1 MANNMAEYDAVQV
14 IRCRNCQEF
23 KPGFI
28 RPYLGWCGVW
38 DTTVRE
44 TGFCHHGKFRCGEAE
59 KPVWP
64 PEEELALYLAQ
75 LPLHWIACAAYHKAD
90 TIWAPIIVHMTA
102 NLLSCITIF
111 VMY

>member
-1 MANNMAEYDAVQV
+1 MDTKECAVGIWQRWMVMGMAENDTVQV
-14 IRCRNCQEF
+14 TRCKNCREF

-44 TGFCHHGKFRCGEAE
+44 TGYCHHGKPRCGEAE

-64 PEEELALYLAQ
+64 PEEE
-75 LPLHWIACAAYHKAD
+75 PEVACED
-90 TIWAPIIVHMTA
+90 
-102 NLLSCITIF
+102 
-111 VMY
+111 

>member
-1 MANNMAEYDAVQV
+1 MADEKRLIDAKPLMQNGWHLVKIGESNRFFGSMSLADIPTVDAVEV
-14 IRCRNCQEF
+14 VRCRNCQEF

-44 TGFCHHGKFRCGEAE
+44 TGFCHHGKPRCGEGE

-64 PEEELALYLAQ
+64 PEEE
-75 LPLHWIACAAYHKAD
+75 PEVACED
-90 TIWAPIIVHMTA
+90 
-102 NLLSCITIF
+102 
-111 VMY
+111 